1 MKTLKVSLLSRFFLS
16 LVLFPFLVNSVN
28 MLIMTYLLLFYG
40 KKAKHVYR
48 EYSGRERNGTMDDE
62 KTIFGK
68 NLRAARKV
76 LGMTQKDIQRVT
88 GIEQAFLSKVECGKS
103 NISLETMITLS
114 NAVNV
119 PLSHLFSPPR

>member
-1 MKTLKVSLLSRFFLS
+1 
-16 LVLFPFLVNSVN
+16 
-28 MLIMTYLLLFYG
+28 
-40 KKAKHVYR
+40 
-48 EYSGRERNGTMDDE
+48 MDDE

-88 GIEQAFLSKVECGKS
+88 GIEQAFLSKVERGKT
-103 NISLETMITLS
+103 NISLETMVTLS